1 MATSSVS
8 RLPVELKREISLL
21 VFGRE
26 RGQSTG
32 AVQMTDDRLA
42 ALVPQPRSVRVR
54 PGRLTVEAQPA
65 VVPAGASSPAAD
77 AAAAVRQLLA
87 GLPWPRAQGND
98 ESVIRCTVAV
108 DASIGAEAYQLTI
121 GPAGIAITAGGRSGS
136 IYAAQTIRQLLPD
149 DAWRSA
155 PLPGMACWEL
165 PCAEIDDR
173 PALSWRGA
181 HVDVA
186 RHFATK
192 RELLALIDALAAV
205 KLNRLHL
212 HLTDDQGWRIESRLH
227 PALHE
232 IGSHRPRTRISLN
245 DEEPAVYQEIPHGGY
260 YTLADLAEIAAFA
273 DQRGMALVPEID
285 LPGHSTALLAA
296 LPHLGSGELPP
307 GGYQVSPD
315 WGIFSNLLAPLP
327 ESMSLLRDV
336 LGELLGAT
344 GARFVHIGGDECV
357 LDRWRDDPRIDAVRR
372 DRGLASAE
380 DLHASF
386 LREVADMLAAD
397 FSARAVV
404 WDEGFASAGG
414 RAGMLRPDTVVM
426 AWRGMQIALEAA
438 QAGHDVVAAPV
449 FPAYFDY
456 YQERAETEPVAIGG
470 PVRLTDVARFAPVP
484 PDWPRSARDH
494 LIGTQFQVW
503 TEYIPDGRA
512 LEYMIFPRAC
522 ALAEVA
528 WAGGPVPLDAG
539 SGERARLDDR
549 IAAHLRRLDAV
560 GLEYR
565 PLAGPRPWQ
574 QGGSGPRRH
583 RLGYPVQDVADHL
596 DELAGG
602 GDGERARLHG
612 REVLS

>member
-1 MATSSVS
+1 MGSSLS
-8 RLPVELKREISLL
+8 RALL

-32 AVQMTDDRLA
+32 AVLMTDDRLA
-42 ALVPQPRSVRVR
+42 GLVPQPRSVQAK
-54 PGRLTVEAQPA
+54 PGRLTIEAQPA
-65 VVPAGASSPAAD
+65 VVPAGAGAQAAE
-77 AAAAVRQLLA
+77 AAAVVRQLLA
-87 GLPWPRAQGND
+87 GLPWPTATGND
-98 ESVIRCTVAV
+98 PSAIQCSVAIDT
-108 DASIGAEAYQLTI
+108 SIGTEAYQLSI
-121 GPAGIAITAGGRSGS
+121 DPSRIAITAGGTSGA

-155 PLPGMACWEL
+155 PLPGAVSWDL

-181 HVDVA
+181 HIDVA

-192 RELLALIDALAAV
+192 RELLALVDALAAV

-232 IGSHRPRTRISLN
+232 VGSHRPRTRISLHG
-245 DEEPAVYQEIPHGGY
+245 EEAVYQEIPHGGY

-273 DQRGMALVPEID
+273 RQRGMALVPEID

-372 DRGLASAE
+372 DRGLASTE

-397 FSARAVV
+397 FAARAVV

-426 AWRGMQIALEAA
+426 AWRGMQIALAAA
-438 QAGHDVVAAPV
+438 QAGHDVVAVPV
-449 FPAYFDY
+449 LPTYFDY
-456 YQERAETEPVAIGG
+456 YQERADTEPVAIGG
-470 PVRLTDVARFAPVP
+470 PVRLTDVADFAPVP
-484 PDWPRSARDH
+484 PDWPQSARDH

-512 LEYMIFPRAC
+512 LEYMIFPRSC

-528 WAGGPVPLDAG
+528 WAGGPVPLDG
-539 SGERARLDDR
+539 VSSERPSLKDR
-549 IAAHLRRLDAV
+549 IAAHLRRLDAA

-596 DELAGG
+596 DDLAGRDG
-602 GDGERARLHG
+602 GERARLQG
-612 REVLS
+612 REVSS